1 MERRKAK
8 RIGTKN
14 QKMREREGLSRNA
27 ASLEKSIRR
36 SIYCTRSRSRPTRK
50 KRNKKQK
57 DARTFPRFSERRL
70 GVRVCSETKQRD
82 DVEGCK
88 PIKQKKRHQ
97 ACAVSRPM
105 FLYPK
110 RSFSFFC
117 VLQRNLQGDARV
129 LVRTETLGIGTSE
142 RCARAALAK

>member
-50 KRNKKQK
+50 KRNKKEK

-110 RSFSFFC
+110 RSFSFFASSNETY
-117 VLQRNLQGDARV
+117 RETRV